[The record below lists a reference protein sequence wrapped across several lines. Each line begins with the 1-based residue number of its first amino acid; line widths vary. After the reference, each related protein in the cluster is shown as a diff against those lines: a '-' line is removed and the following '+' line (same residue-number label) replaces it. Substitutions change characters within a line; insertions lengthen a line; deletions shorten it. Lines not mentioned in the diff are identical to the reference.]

1 MQTRNISLTAEQNA
15 FIDKVVRSG
24 EYESASEAIR
34 DAIRALQHRRRED
47 MPKLTLLRAQI
58 EAGVDALDRGDFVEL
73 DGAELEAYLTDLTG
87 AVSAG
92 PSFF

>member
-1 MQTRNISLTAEQNA
+1 MDTRNVSLTAEQNA

-24 EYESASEAIR
+24 EYENASEAIR

-47 MPKLTLLRAQI
+47 MLKLKLLRAQI

-73 DGAELEAYLTDLTG
+73 DGAELEAYLVGLTG
-87 AVSAG
+87 PDKAEC
-92 PSFF
+92 